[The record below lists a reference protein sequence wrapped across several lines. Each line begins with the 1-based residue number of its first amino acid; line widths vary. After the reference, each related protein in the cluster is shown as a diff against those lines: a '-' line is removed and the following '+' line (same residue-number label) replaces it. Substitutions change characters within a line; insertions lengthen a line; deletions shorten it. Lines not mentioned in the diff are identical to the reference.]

1 MFCANCGKS
10 VDKKL
15 KYCNACGQRLGRE
28 NDENTDSPA
37 RMLDDILD
45 TLFWTAVLTLGIL
58 IGLVAVLLA
67 NNVKSEIF
75 ASIVFIYLATV
86 FGICF
91 MLARQIPK
99 LIDARLK
106 AFSTGSEDKQDK
118 QISNTSTPQL
128 REYREPVLSVTD
140 HTTRTLEKVPFGES

>member
-1 MFCANCGKS
+1 MFCSNCGKS

-15 KYCNACGQRLGRE
+15 KYCNACGERLGRE
-28 NDENTDSPA
+28 NDENANSPA

-75 ASIVFIYLATV
+75 ATIVFVYLATV

-106 AFSTGSEDKQDK
+106 AFGNESGTLPNSLHPAST
-118 QISNTSTPQL
+118 TAQL
-128 REYREPVLSVTD
+128 NEYREPAMSVTD
-140 HTTRTLEKVPFGES
+140 HTTRTLEKVPFGDS